1 MIQWFAFSQ
10 YFPPDHQN
18 GKIIGQ
24 LLSAWTRLWNS
35 LTTVFLSIIFCHP
48 DEIQRSPWKLGK
60 LFCMCWQRFFFF
72 FLWFL
77 LCFLSAGLVY
87 APVRVTG
94 SNMMSKLVLGESNI
108 GLPTQTSQHKDL
120 PVQRSLLFVLPIH
133 RSCLAEL
140 SIHPGLLK
148 FGGAQIQLCQVERWF
163 CLLHFNQS
171 LLKFVNNRN
180 LTRPR
185 GSSTST
191 PTVISSLMQS
201 GSHWKGT
208 QSTLKMLERLIQ
220 SSR

>member
-1 MIQWFAFSQ
+1 MHYHLMTLTISIKLELGYKSVMIVGARVDCQRCQNWQRNFNFDLFECSKCIYCHGHIHGQGKAFMIQWFAFSQ

-48 DEIQRSPWKLGK
+48 AETQRSPWKLGK

-108 GLPTQTSQHKDL
+108 GLSTQTSQRKD
-120 PVQRSLLFVLPIH
+120 
-133 RSCLAEL
+133 
-140 SIHPGLLK
+140 
-148 FGGAQIQLCQVERWF
+148 
-163 CLLHFNQS
+163 
-171 LLKFVNNRN
+171 
-180 LTRPR
+180 
-185 GSSTST
+185 
-191 PTVISSLMQS
+191 
-201 GSHWKGT
+201 
-208 QSTLKMLERLIQ
+208 
-220 SSR
+220 